1 MALARLR
8 RFVSGETNGSHFA
21 AVLFMGPAAA
31 VAILGLR
38 VLHLVALTP
47 IWLIPVILVVGQLL
61 TTSAG
66 IWRHEAPSRPRLH
79 VWVALQT
86 ILVTTTIYATG
97 WGPALAIG
105 LVLVGQEMIAI
116 TDSASERAVL
126 GWSLFCLAAGEAA
139 VALHWA
145 PSLLPI
151 SEGYGLAALVGIG
164 IIFSNRSLRSAMA
177 ESEEAAALTERRE
190 RRFRALLHSS
200 TDLVFTVDATNTVTY
215 ASPSC
220 VKVLGYEPDALLGLD
235 AGALLHEG
243 DLSLLQS
250 TADAFATTAGESS
263 EFVLRVLHRD
273 QTWRWLEGVVTN
285 LLDDPSVQGLVVN
298 ARDVTERKARL
309 ERQVAISE
317 LGRQVLQATSLE
329 ESDAAAIG
337 TVMRV
342 LDARQCRVERAQD
355 QGEMRGRRTTV
366 VTASSQQDE
375 PLELCVAVGD
385 PDQPLAH
392 ITATR
397 STPFTTWDTAFVEAV
412 AGVLMS
418 ATLRFNAEEA
428 IRQQAL
434 HDSLTGL
441 PNRTLFNDRLQH
453 ALTRHTRTSGFV
465 AVLIADLDGFKNV
478 NDSLGHLAGDALLRA
493 VADRLLTHLRGFDTI
508 ARLGGD
514 EFAILFDQLESTRPT
529 SQLAQRVLDALVE
542 PLQLPDRDVA
552 IGASVGIAFTN
563 RADAKAE
570 RLLAD
575 ADAAMYQAKREG
587 KGCYRV
593 FEPAM
598 HTAAVERMNLEQELR
613 SAVRGG
619 ALTVSYQPIIETS
632 TGRVTSFEALA
643 RWLHPTRGFVPPS
656 SFIPLA
662 EDSGL
667 IVDLGRT
674 VLVEACQRVCQ
685 WRRSFPGLELSIAV
699 NASRLQLADANF
711 VDLVANTL
719 ADAELPPSSL
729 IIEITES
736 ILANEPLHVM
746 ATLNVLRGMG
756 VRVAID
762 DFGTGYSSFAALAD
776 LPIDILKID
785 KRFVDNVVL
794 DDQGHGFVSAM
805 MQLAETLQLDITAE
819 GVESVPQRDALVL
832 LGCTHIQGYLI
843 SQPLPGD
850 DVEAFLAVA
859 TDMGPV
865 ESRLSS

>member
-1 MALARLR
+1 MAFARLR
-8 RFVSGETNGSHFA
+8 RFFSGETQGRHFV

-31 VAILGLR
+31 AAILGLR

-47 IWLIPVILVVGQLL
+47 IWLIPVILMVGQLL

-66 IWRHEAPSRPRLH
+66 IWRHQAPSRPRLH
-79 VWVALQT
+79 VWVAAQT

-116 TDSASERAVL
+116 TDSSSERAVL
-126 GWSLFCLAAGEAA
+126 GWSLVCLGAGEGA
-139 VALHWA
+139 VALGWV
-145 PSLLPI
+145 PSLIPV

-164 IIFSNRSLRSAMA
+164 IVFSNRSLRSAMA

-190 RRFRALLHSS
+190 RRFRALVHSS
-200 TDLVFTVDATNTVTY
+200 SDLVFTVDATNTVTY
-215 ASPSC
+215 ASPAC
-220 VKVLGYEPDALLGLD
+220 VKVLGYDPDALVGFD
-235 AGALLHEG
+235 AGALVHEA
-243 DLSLLQS
+243 DLALLNE
-250 TADAFATTAGESS
+250 TTDAFAAAAGQSV
-263 EFVLRVLHRD
+263 EFVLRVRHHD

-285 LLDDPSVQGLVVN
+285 LLDDPSVQGLVIN

-317 LGRQVLQATSLE
+317 LGREVLQATTL
-329 ESDAAAIG
+329 SDSDTAATD
-337 TVMRV
+337 TVLRV
-342 LDARQCRVERAQD
+342 THARHCRVERALD
-355 QGEMRGRRTTV
+355 QKDADDRSLADVE
-366 VTASSQQDE
+366 TASGHNDSPHIRIAVGNPDE
-375 PLELCVAVGD
+375 PLACIVASRD
-385 PDQPLAH
+385 KAF
-392 ITATR
+392 
-397 STPFTTWDTAFVEAV
+397 STEDAEFLEAV
-412 AGVLMS
+412 AGIVMS
-418 ATLRFNAEEA
+418 ATVRFNAEEA
-428 IRQQAL
+428 IRRQAL

-453 ALTRHTRTSGFV
+453 ALTRHTRTAGYV

-493 VADRLLTHLRGFDTI
+493 VAQRLLTHLRGFDTI

-529 SQLAQRVLDALVE
+529 SQIAQRVLDALVE

-552 IGASVGIAFTN
+552 IGASVGIAFTD

-593 FEPAM
+593 FEAAM

-667 IVDLGRT
+667 IIDLGRT
-674 VLVEACQRVCQ
+674 VLVEACQRVCG

-699 NASRLQLADANF
+699 NASRLQLSDASF
-711 VDLVANTL
+711 VELVADTL
-719 ADAELPPSSL
+719 ADADLPPSSL

-794 DDQGHGFVSAM
+794 NDQGHGFVSAM

-850 DVEAFLAVA
+850 EVEAFLARA
-859 TDMGPV
+859 SDMNPV